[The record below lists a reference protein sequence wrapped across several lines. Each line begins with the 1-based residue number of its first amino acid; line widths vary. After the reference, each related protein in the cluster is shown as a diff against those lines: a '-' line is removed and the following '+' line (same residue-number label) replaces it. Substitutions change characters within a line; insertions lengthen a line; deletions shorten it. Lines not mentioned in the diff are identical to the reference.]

1 MVVESDENFRKRIY
15 SLLANERTNERTNER
30 AQQLDFPTY
39 LPTYL
44 IPELV
49 GLQHDLSAHAEVH
62 VLHDARLLREERV
75 VL

>member
-1 MVVESDENFRKRIY
+1 MVVMVVESDENFRKRIY
-15 SLLANERTNERTNER
+15 SLLANERTNER